1 MNPQTGKN
9 FSMGIS
15 PNTCRVVNGRELWT
29 NAIGKAAGAE
39 EVVEVQGCRAAA
51 AAREEADVEKEG
63 RDGDAG
69 LGGPGVSETRSSTW
83 QRSGLLQSPP
93 RDGDAG
99 LGGPGVSETRG
110 PTWQRFDK
118 RTNPRT
124 DAGRRW
130 KANCIWTARSGCMR
144 AI

>member
-69 LGGPGVSETRSSTW
+69 LGGPGVSETR
-83 QRSGLLQSPP
+83 
-93 RDGDAG
+93 
-99 LGGPGVSETRG
+99 G

-118 RTNPRT
+118 RTDPRT
-124 DAGRRW
+124 DAGRR
-130 KANCIWTARSGCMR
+130 
-144 AI
+144 